1 MRSVA
6 VFLCLFVVCLLM
18 FFSLELQVL
27 ISSAIISLVGAAL
40 WSKFSIKGSGRE
52 ALNPRIWVSMLAYA
66 FIYCAEAIKA
76 SVVLAREILRP
87 RLRIRPGIVR
97 VPTALRKEWT
107 IAVLSNTITM
117 TPGTFVLDVDE
128 QGHELYVHWFN
139 VTETEREAIAKA
151 VSGKFEQFLRRFE

>member
-1 MRSVA
+1 MRFAA

-18 FFSLELQVL
+18 FFSLEPQVL

-40 WSKFSIKGSGRE
+40 WSRFSIRGSGRE
-52 ALNPRIWVSMLAYA
+52 ALNPRIWVSMFVYA
-66 FIYCAEAIKA
+66 LIYCVEAIKA

-97 VPTALRKEWT
+97 VPTSLRKEWA

-117 TPGTFVLDVDE
+117 TPGTFVVDVDE
-128 QGHELYVHWFN
+128 HGHELYVHWFN
-139 VTETEREAIAKA
+139 VTETERGAVARA
-151 VSGKFEQFLRRFE
+151 VSGKFEQFLRRME